1 LISKNRITSN
11 LPTLPNSITNFQC
24 HENLLTVS
32 SIPNLPNNLQTLS
45 LGTTND
51 NATYRNN
58 FTTLFQSD
66 YGSMNAIQTITAQ
79 NCGLTVFNS
88 RFGSGNSTTLTTLN
102 LNNAGTT
109 RANTFSSI
117 DISRYTSL
125 TSLNLSFNTN
135 LTTISNLNSASS
147 LNSFSAETCLLTS
160 CNFTFPNTLKTIS
173 LSRNN
178 FGANFTS
185 SLASLTAPLNLNFLR
200 CGLTSAI
207 INQILNQLV
216 TGNSTNGTL
225 NLGNSG
231 TGGAPNFNSD
241 ASSGGVNGNNLRNIL
256 CSPTTSGGKGWTCT
270 FCDTA
275 GAGPCAT

>member
-1 LISKNRITSN
+1 
-11 LPTLPNSITNFQC
+11 
-24 HENLLTVS
+24 V
-32 SIPNLPNNLQTLS
+32 TLS

-102 LNNAGTT
+102 LNNLAAGTA

-125 TSLNLSFNTN
+125 TSLNLSFNTS

-147 LNSFSAETCLLTS
+147 LNSFSAENCGLTN
-160 CNFTFPNTLKTIS
+160 CNFTFPNTLKTIN
-173 LSRNN
+173 LSKNN
-178 FGANFTS
+178 FGTNFTS
-185 SLASLTAPLNLNFLR
+185 SLVSLTATLNLNFSR
-200 CGLTSAI
+200 CGLTSVI
-207 INQILNQLV
+207 INQILNDLV
-216 TGNSTNGTL
+216 NGGSTNGTL

-231 TGGAPNFNSD
+231 TGGAPNFNSSD
-241 ASSGGVNGNNLRNIL
+241 GSGGAPNAPNGNNLRNIL
-256 CSPTTSGGKGWTCT
+256 CSTVALGGRGWTCT